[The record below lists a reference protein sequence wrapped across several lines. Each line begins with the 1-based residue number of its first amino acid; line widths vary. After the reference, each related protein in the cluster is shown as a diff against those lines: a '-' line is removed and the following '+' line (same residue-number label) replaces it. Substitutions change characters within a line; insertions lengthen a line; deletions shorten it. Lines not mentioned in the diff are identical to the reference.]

1 MITQPFVS
9 GGGFKE
15 EIWEI
20 TVNTEA
26 TASGAKTTG
35 IPINLFSQPGITM
48 TVDWGDGTESVL
60 TSASYSSASDSAP
73 SVHEYATAGTYIVRM
88 KSTKWKDAYIEV
100 LNSGSTGALIHIA
113 GFRSTLVGVGQL
125 PRCKGTLYRRFSSA
139 SGVSKAINRLS
150 FCFRGCSKLTSIPN
164 DLFYNNLSVTDFS
177 SCFYGCSNLTSIPND
192 LFYNNLSVTDF
203 SSCFYDCSNLT
214 SIPNDLFANN
224 PKVTNFGSCFYGC
237 SNLTSIPNDLF
248 ANNPKVTNFGSCFR
262 GCSNLTSIPNDLFY
276 NNLSVTDFSS
286 CFSGCSKL
294 TSIPNDLFYNNLSVT
309 DFSSCFYDCSNLTSI
324 PAGLF
329 DNNSKATNF
338 VSCFD
343 SCSSLT
349 SIPAGLFDNNPNV
362 TSFACCFWQ
371 CRKLQSIPSG
381 LFHNNSKVTDFHMTF
396 FSCSIS
402 DIPVEL
408 FANCPAVTDL
418 SGTFGDNPITSVP
431 SGLFSSQTLVTTL
444 GNIMNTPNG
453 IFSAGFG
460 YRGVIAIDENL
471 FAHMLN
477 LTQARF
483 AFQGH
488 YGFSIRFRA
497 TGLTDVTAFCD
508 KNTEHP
514 VTVYV
519 PAGSAT
525 AEAFHAIAN
534 TNGIIVVEE

>member
-1 MITQPFVS
+1 MITHPFVS
-9 GGGFKE
+9 GGGPKE

-26 TASGAKTTG
+26 TTSGAKTTG
-35 IPINLFSQPGITM
+35 IPINLYSQPGITM

-60 TSASYSSASDSAP
+60 TSASYSSDSDSAP

-100 LNSGSTGALIHIA
+100 LNSDSTGVLSHIA

-125 PRCKGTLYRRFSSA
+125 PCCKGTLYRSSFSA
-139 SGVSKAINRLS
+139 SNVSKAINRLS

-164 DLFYNNLSVTDFS
+164 DLFYNNLSVIDFS
-177 SCFYGCSNLTSIPND
+177 SCFNGCSNLTSIPAG
-192 LFYNNLSVTDF
+192 LFDNNSKVTDF
-203 SSCFYDCSNLT
+203 TNCFHGCSNLT
-214 SIPNDLFANN
+214 AIPNDLFANN

-237 SNLTSIPNDLF
+237 SNLTSIPAGLF
-248 ANNPKVTNFGSCFR
+248 DNNPKVTNFDSCFNT
-262 GCSNLTSIPNDLFY
+262 CSNLTSIPN
-276 NNLSVTDFSS
+276 
-286 CFSGCSKL
+286 
-294 TSIPNDLFYNNLSVT
+294 
-309 DFSSCFYDCSNLTSI
+309 
-324 PAGLF
+324 
-329 DNNSKATNF
+329 
-338 VSCFD
+338 
-343 SCSSLT
+343 
-349 SIPAGLFDNNPNV
+349 GLFDNNPNV
-362 TSFACCFWQ
+362 TSFDCCFWR
-371 CRKLQSIPSG
+371 CRKIQSIPSG
-381 LFHNNSKVTDFHMTF
+381 LFRNNSKVTNFHMTF

-408 FANCPAVTDL
+408 FINCPAVTDM

-431 SGLFSSQTLVTTL
+431 SNLFSSQTLVTTL
-444 GNIMNTPNG
+444 GNNTNTSNG
-453 IFSAGFG
+453 IFSAGS
-460 YRGVIAIDENL
+460 RGVIDIDENL

-497 TGLTDVTAFCD
+497 TGLTDVTSFCD

-525 AEAFHAIAN
+525 AEAFHAIAD
-534 TNGIIVVEE
+534 TNGITVVEE